1 MFKRLAWCLQPG
13 EFKARIAPLYTAL
26 VDGKHFDLPSLPEG
40 FPKFDIFKE
49 DEMTSLGLRLK
60 KEEGLAPKYPFLI
73 VPGFV
78 TSGLELWHGE
88 ECARKFFR

>member
-1 MFKRLAWCLQPG
+1 MCTLQPE
-13 EFKARIAPLYTAL
+13 EFKARIAPIYTAI
-26 VDGKHFDLPSLPEG
+26 VDGKHFDLPRIPEG

-49 DEMTSLGLRLK
+49 DNFSSIGLQLK
-60 KEEGLAPKYPFLI
+60 RDEGLGPKYPFII